1 MMQPNSRTCT
11 GVFVAPVCPMHDD
24 QSIDEAGIESYLR
37 WILSRTDV
45 RGIVVNVNAG
55 EGTCLENE
63 DRSLVITVARR
74 VVPRHVK
81 LVAGVCGN
89 STREMILQTQQA
101 EAAGADAVIVVP
113 VRDWQNSRAPGHAE
127 ALYQRLGKST
137 SLPLI
142 LFNSVAAQF
151 DTGTLVR
158 ILETVPTVV
167 AVKQAVTDIGL
178 YQDQYRAIRRARPDV
193 SILSAYDAALLPTL
207 VIGVDGVLLGIA
219 GFLPDIVIGM
229 FNAARDGDY
238 AKARAFA
245 DQLAPMSHY
254 LYGTAPRSLRHVRTK
269 AALKQLGI
277 IASDMVREPLLPLDD
292 AERCK
297 LEKAMLSAGLI
308 EPASV
313 LASAA

>member
-1 MMQPNSRTCT
+1 MEQNVRTCT
-11 GVFVAPVCPMHDD
+11 GIFVAPVCPMHDD

-37 WILSRTDV
+37 WILSRADV

-63 DRSLVITVARR
+63 DRSLVVSVARR
-74 VVPRHVK
+74 VVPPYVK

-101 EAAGADAVIVVP
+101 AAAGADAAIVVP

-127 ALYQRLGKST
+127 ALYKRLGNST

-142 LFNSVAAQF
+142 VFQSVAAQF
-151 DTGTLVR
+151 DTDTLVR
-158 ILETVPTVV
+158 ILESVPTVV

-207 VIGVDGVLLGIA
+207 VIGADGVLLGIA
-219 GFLPDIVIGM
+219 GFLPDLVVGL

-238 AKARAFA
+238 DKARMFA
-245 DQLAPMSHY
+245 DKLAPMSHY
-254 LYGTAPRSLRHVRTK
+254 HYGVPPRSLRHVRTK
-269 AALKQLGI
+269 AALKRLGI

-292 AERCK
+292 AERRK
-297 LEKAMLSAGLI
+297 LEQAMRSAGLI
-308 EPASV
+308 EAASD
-313 LASAA
+313 